1 MRKSIGIVL
10 GAWVALTGWAA
21 DSERPAAAAVGP
33 RSAHGDGRADRDVDD
48 ETGHVRCPFD
58 VPAVLDPPADATLQ
72 VAFAARGVQI
82 YTCAT
87 PAAGGAPAWTLKAP
101 HAVLFKG
108 FETAAI
114 HFAGPSWQ
122 APDGSLVTGTRTAS
136 DPGPDPTAIPWLL
149 LQAATNVGPGALSDV
164 TWIQRLDTEGG
175 AAPANGCDGGH
186 VGAQVLVP
194 YRASYFFYRA
204 AVAGKKVRQCAAR

>member
-10 GAWVALTGWAA
+10 AAWVAFTGWTV
-21 DSERPAAAAVGP
+21 DSPRPAAAAA
-33 RSAHGDGRADRDVDD
+33 RSNDDHGRSDRDDDDD
-48 ETGHVRCPFD
+48 EIGRVRCPFD
-58 VPAVLDPPADATLQ
+58 VPATLNPPADATLQ
-72 VAFAARGVQI
+72 SAFAARGMQI
-82 YTCAT
+82 YTCAA

-122 APDGSLVTGTRTAS
+122 ASDGSLVTGTRTAS
-136 DPGPDPTAIPWLL
+136 DLGPDPTAIPWLL
-149 LQAATNVGPGALSDV
+149 LQAATNVGPGVFSDV

-175 AAPANGCDGGH
+175 AAPAIGCDADH
-186 VGAQVLVP
+186 LGAQVLVP

-204 AVAGKKVRQCAAR
+204 ATPGKKVRQCAAR

>member
-1 MRKSIGIVL
+1 MATSGARPGVGGDCDDDDGIG
-10 GAWVALTGWAA
+10 
-21 DSERPAAAAVGP
+21 S
-33 RSAHGDGRADRDVDD
+33 
-48 ETGHVRCPFD
+48 VRCPYD
-58 VPAVLDPPADATLQ
+58 VPAVLNPPPDATLE
-72 VAFAARGVQI
+72 ASFAARGVQI
-82 YTCAT
+82 YSCAAS
-87 PAAGGAPAWTLKAP
+87 PAGGAPVWTLKAP

-122 APDGSLVTGTRTAS
+122 ANDGSLVTGTRTAG

-149 LQAATNVGPGALSDV
+149 LKAATNVGPGLFADV

-175 AAPANGCDGGH
+175 AAPATGCDAQH

-194 YRASYFFYRA
+194 YRANYFFYHA
-204 AVAGKKVRQCAAR
+204 AVAGQKVRQCAAP

>member
-1 MRKSIGIVL
+1 MRNSTGIVL
-10 GAWVALTGWAA
+10 GGFVALTAWAA
-21 DSERPAAAAVGP
+21 GGVRPAAA
-33 RSAHGDGRADRDVDD
+33 DEGRGNDHDDDR
-48 ETGHVRCPFD
+48 EIGHVRCPFD
-58 VPAVLDPPADATLQ
+58 VPATLNPPADATLQ
-72 VAFAARGVQI
+72 SAFAARGVQI
-82 YTCAT
+82 YTCAA

-122 APDGSLVTGTRTAS
+122 ALDGSLVTGTRTAA

-149 LQAATNVGPGALSDV
+149 LQAATNVGPGVFADV

-175 AAPANGCDGGH
+175 AAPATGCDGTH
-186 VGAQVLVP
+186 LGAQVLVS
-194 YRASYFFYRA
+194 YRASYFFSRA
-204 AVAGKKVRQCAAR
+204 AVAGEKVRQCAAP